1 MGRVLL
7 GILLASTIL
16 LAGCLAPV
24 APDWG
29 DDISVERKGDGTFT
43 FTSSMSG
50 QTINSQ
56 YDERGCTDGTV
67 NADQTGTIK
76 FEGYMSASQIYE
88 SHNGELLNEDV
99 AFATAAAIAVHSMS
113 FANAKNLQSGQGERV
128 EVKDWSDPVGPK
140 TGAGT
145 ANLEKIDSESDT
157 KWFVLGLIPAS
168 ENINDGVAALGK
180 YHQPVRITGY
190 LVESQNGG
198 SPVGGIWSGPNDVK
212 VSTDC
217 VAETGNQNIAQVYV
231 LVTKIELADSVVS
244 LDGEHED
251 EYTFGSV
258 PFLGRAGFI
267 LFLLVVGAG
276 GAVGAYM
283 YSSLRLRMSAR
294 SVALTLLGKEGVEK
308 AAQVRKDVAK
318 AKKEG
323 SYDEPAKPK
332 AESKPKPAPK
342 KSKKNEDDGFGS
354 FSIDSALGSAS
365 SSSSRSE
372 FGSGSS
378 VVASDDAKRV
388 EKQIE
393 ESEPFIP
400 PTSTFGGG
408 APVSGSVSSAPTSV
422 PSSNARSSG
431 PAKSSEPAEKPKVRR
446 RRAVRKQAEPEPE
459 PEAEPEPQQQK
470 EFWNDEEE
478 EFSDFSF

>member
-1 MGRVLL
+1 MYKR
-7 GILLASTIL
+7 
-16 LAGCLAPV
+16 
-24 APDWG
+24 
-29 DDISVERKGDGTFT
+29 
-43 FTSSMSG
+43 
-50 QTINSQ
+50 Q
-56 YDERGCTDGTV
+56 
-67 NADQTGTIK
+67 
-76 FEGYMSASQIYE
+76 
-88 SHNGELLNEDV
+88 
-99 AFATAAAIAVHSMS
+99 
-113 FANAKNLQSGQGERV
+113 
-128 EVKDWSDPVGPK
+128 
-140 TGAGT
+140 
-145 ANLEKIDSESDT
+145 
-157 KWFVLGLIPAS
+157 
-168 ENINDGVAALGK
+168 
-180 YHQPVRITGY
+180 
-190 LVESQNGG
+190 LVESTNGG
-198 SPVGGIWSGPNDVK
+198 SPVGGIWSGPNDVQ
-212 VSTDC
+212 VSPDC
-217 VAETGNQNIAQVYV
+217 VARTGNQNIAQVYV
-231 LVTKIELADSVVS
+231 LVTKIELADNVVS
-244 LDGEHED
+244 LDGEHKD

-258 PFLGRAGFI
+258 PFLGRAGFV

-332 AESKPKPAPK
+332 TESKPKPAPK
-342 KSKKNEDDGFGS
+342 KSKKNQDDGFGS

-408 APVSGSVSSAPTSV
+408 TPVSSSVSSAPTSV
-422 PSSNARSSG
+422 PSSNPRSSR

-459 PEAEPEPQQQK
+459 PEAEPEPQREK